1 MYLIMISHYHYNIVV
16 LIPAIRTM
24 ERSTRQRTAIIE
36 AFQQEQRP
44 LLPAEVL
51 TIAIR
56 HSPRLGIAT
65 VYRNLK
71 AMVDE
76 GLLKAVLLP
85 GDSPRFELMEHH
97 HHHHHFQCKQCNR
110 VFDID
115 ACPGNLAK
123 LAPKG
128 FVVDDHELTLYGSCM
143 ECNVS

>member
-1 MYLIMISHYHYNIVV
+1 MSSRL
-16 LIPAIRTM
+16 M
-24 ERSTRQRTAIIE
+24 ERSTRQRSAIIE

-51 TIAIR
+51 SIAIQR
-56 HSPRLGIAT
+56 SPKLGIAT

-76 GLLKAVLLP
+76 GVLKAVLLP

-143 ECNVS
+143 ECNAS